1 MKLKNKKN
9 REKHKKIFIEGKRLI
24 QDALS
29 IDLQPKIIFY
39 SRLSDIENLKLS
51 ENVRKCQVDYK
62 QLRIWSDVATSQGVI
77 GKYIYVF
84 LKVNSHYT
92 TYFYI

>member
-39 SRLSDIENLKLS
+39 SRLSDVENLKLS

-77 GKYIYVF
+77 GKYMYVF
-84 LKVNSHYT
+84 LKVNSHCT